1 MSKKFKIFS
10 GVSLRSL
17 AFVFAGFFVFFL
29 FAAFSLFAYNKLSA
43 QNATDKSARNTA
55 NGGSELSESAERSD
69 AAEAETLLGTEF
81 FLSDRSGLQSQVSVV
96 PAADFSISE
105 AFAGQ
110 GGYDV
115 SAGLYGGSRNL
126 QSFLPAPAVW
136 AQAVQNAGV
145 YPELT
150 YTSYRIRKGD
160 MIGVIAERFGLTQDT
175 LISIN
180 NIRQTRRIQIGEYIK
195 VPSMPGILYTTK
207 KDGETAAS
215 VAEKYQVSAQK
226 TAAVNHLHE
235 QGSLA
240 AGTSLF
246 VPDAFMDWVT
256 RQEINGDLFRRPL
269 RARYYVSSSFGWRRS
284 PFTGKR
290 TFHNGVDMASPA
302 WTPVYAALAGTVTAA
317 GFHSVYGNYVIVAH
331 HSGYRTL
338 YGHMVGIK
346 ARKGQSV
353 DTRTVLGWVGT
364 TGLSTGPHL
373 HFSVFKYGSAV
384 NPVSLWN

>member
-17 AFVFAGFFVFFL
+17 AFVFAFLFVFFS
-29 FAAFSLFAYNKLSA
+29 FAAFSLFAYHTLCA
-43 QNATDKSARNTA
+43 DKNTA
-55 NGGSELSESAERSD
+55 DTSAENAALAERSD

-115 SAGLYGGSRNL
+115 SAGLYGSTRDL
-126 QSFLPAPAVW
+126 QSFLPEPAVW
-136 AQAVQNAGV
+136 AQAVQSAGL

-269 RARYYVSSSFGWRRS
+269 RARYYLSSNFGWRRS

-290 TFHNGVDMASPA
+290 TFHNGVDMASSA

-317 GFHSVYGNYVIVAH
+317 GFHSVYGNYVIVTH

-338 YGHMVGIK
+338 YGHMVSIK
-346 ARKGQSV
+346 AWKGQSV
-353 DTRTVLGWVGT
+353 DTATVLGWVGT

>member
-1 MSKKFKIFS
+1 
-10 GVSLRSL
+10 
-17 AFVFAGFFVFFL
+17 
-29 FAAFSLFAYNKLSA
+29 
-43 QNATDKSARNTA
+43 
-55 NGGSELSESAERSD
+55 
-69 AAEAETLLGTEF
+69 
-81 FLSDRSGLQSQVSVV
+81 
-96 PAADFSISE
+96 
-105 AFAGQ
+105 
-110 GGYDV
+110 
-115 SAGLYGGSRNL
+115 
-126 QSFLPAPAVW
+126 
-136 AQAVQNAGV
+136 
-145 YPELT
+145 
-150 YTSYRIRKGD
+150 
-160 MIGVIAERFGLTQDT
+160 
-175 LISIN
+175 
-180 NIRQTRRIQIGEYIK
+180 
-195 VPSMPGILYTTK
+195 MPGILYTTK

-269 RARYYVSSSFGWRRS
+269 RARYYVSSNFGWRRS

-290 TFHNGVDMASPA
+290 TFHNGVDMASSA

-317 GFHSVYGNYVIVAH
+317 GFHSVYGNYVIVTH

-338 YGHMVGIK
+338 YGHMVSIK
-346 ARKGQSV
+346 AWKGQSV
-353 DTRTVLGWVGT
+353 DTATVLGWVGT

>member
-1 MSKKFKIFS
+1 MLKKFKIFT

-29 FAAFSLFAYNKLSA
+29 FAAFSLFAYNTLCA
-43 QNATDKSARNTA
+43 QKVAR
-55 NGGSELSESAERSD
+55 SAENAD
-69 AAEAETLLGTEF
+69 AAEGEALLGTEF
-81 FLSDRSGLQSQVSVV
+81 FLSDRSGLQSQVFAV

-115 SAGLYGGSRNL
+115 SAGMYGGSRNL
-126 QSFLPAPAVW
+126 QSFLPEPAVW
-136 AQAVQNAGV
+136 AQAVQNAGL

-150 YTSYRIRKGD
+150 YSSYRIRKGD

-317 GFHSVYGNYVIVAH
+317 GFHSVYGNYVIVTH

>member
-1 MSKKFKIFS
+1 MLKKFKIFT

-29 FAAFSLFAYNKLSA
+29 FAAFSLFAYNTLCAQKVAGSA
-43 QNATDKSARNTA
+43 GNA
-55 NGGSELSESAERSD
+55 D
-69 AAEAETLLGTEF
+69 AAEGETLLGTEF
-81 FLSDRSGLQSQVSVV
+81 FLSDRSGLQSQVSAV

-115 SAGLYGGSRNL
+115 SAGIYGGYRNL
-126 QSFLPAPAVW
+126 QSFLPEPAVW
-136 AQAVQNAGV
+136 AQAVQSAGL

-175 LISIN
+175 LISVN

-235 QGSLA
+235 QGALA

-269 RARYYVSSSFGWRRS
+269 RARYYVSSTFGWRRS

-317 GFHSVYGNYVIVAH
+317 GFHSVYGNYVIVTH

>member
-1 MSKKFKIFS
+1 MLKKFKIFT

-29 FAAFSLFAYNKLSA
+29 FAAFSLFAYNTLCA
-43 QNATDKSARNTA
+43 QKVAR
-55 NGGSELSESAERSD
+55 SAENAD
-69 AAEAETLLGTEF
+69 AAEGEALLGTEF
-81 FLSDRSGLQSQVSVV
+81 FLSDRSGLQSQVSAV

-115 SAGLYGGSRNL
+115 SAGMYGGSRNL
-126 QSFLPAPAVW
+126 QSFLPEPAVW
-136 AQAVQNAGV
+136 AQAVQSAGL

-207 KDGETAAS
+207 KDGETVAS

-235 QGSLA
+235 QGALA

-269 RARYYVSSSFGWRRS
+269 RARYYVSSNFGWRRS

-317 GFHSVYGNYVIVAH
+317 GFHSVYGNYVIVTH

>member
-1 MSKKFKIFS
+1 MLKKFKIFT

-29 FAAFSLFAYNKLSA
+29 FAAFSLFAYNTLCAQKVAGSA
-43 QNATDKSARNTA
+43 GNADTA
-55 NGGSELSESAERSD
+55 EG
-69 AAEAETLLGTEF
+69 ETLLGTEF
-81 FLSDRSGLQSQVSVV
+81 FLSDRSGLQSQVSAV

-115 SAGLYGGSRNL
+115 SAGMYGGSRNL
-126 QSFLPAPAVW
+126 QSFLPEPAVW
-136 AQAVQNAGV
+136 AQAVQSAGL

-207 KDGETAAS
+207 KDGETVAS

-235 QGSLA
+235 QGALA

-269 RARYYVSSSFGWRRS
+269 RARYYVSSNFGWRRS

-317 GFHSVYGNYVIVAH
+317 GFHSVYGNYVIVTH

-353 DTRTVLGWVGT
+353 DTRTVLGWVGN

>member
-1 MSKKFKIFS
+1 MLKKFKIFS

-43 QNATDKSARNTA
+43 QNAADKSARNTA
-55 NGGSELSESAERSD
+55 NGGSELSESAEG
-69 AAEAETLLGTEF
+69 ETLLGTEF
-81 FLSDRSGLQSQVSVV
+81 FLSDRSGLQSQGAVV
-96 PAADFSISE
+96 PAADSSISE

-110 GGYDV
+110 GGYDM
-115 SAGLYGGSRNL
+115 SAGMYGSTRDL
-126 QSFLPAPAVW
+126 QSFLPEPAVW

-180 NIRQTRRIQIGEYIK
+180 NIRQTRRIQIGDYIK

-269 RARYYVSSSFGWRRS
+269 RARYYVSSNFGWRRS

>member
-1 MSKKFKIFS
+1 MLKKFKIFS

-17 AFVFAGFFVFFL
+17 AFVFAFLFVFFS
-29 FAAFSLFAYNKLSA
+29 FAAFSLFAYRTLCA
-43 QNATDKSARNTA
+43 DKNTA
-55 NGGSELSESAERSD
+55 DTSAENAALAERSD

-136 AQAVQNAGV
+136 AQAVQSAGL

-269 RARYYVSSSFGWRRS
+269 RARYYVSSNFGWRRS

-290 TFHNGVDMASPA
+290 TFHNGVDMASSA

-317 GFHSVYGNYVIVAH
+317 GFHSVYGNYVIVTH

-338 YGHMVGIK
+338 YGHMVSIK
-346 ARKGQSV
+346 AWKGQSV
-353 DTRTVLGWVGT
+353 DTATVLGWVGT

>member
-1 MSKKFKIFS
+1 MLKKFKIFT

-29 FAAFSLFAYNKLSA
+29 FAAFSLFAYNKLSI
-43 QNATDKSARNTA
+43 QNAADKSARNTA
-55 NGGSELSESAERSD
+55 NGGRAGNADTAEG
-69 AAEAETLLGTEF
+69 ETLLGTEF
-81 FLSDRSGLQSQVSVV
+81 FLSDRSGLQSQVSAV

-115 SAGLYGGSRNL
+115 STGMYGGSRNL
-126 QSFLPAPAVW
+126 QSFLPEPAVW
-136 AQAVQNAGV
+136 AQAVQNAGL

-175 LISIN
+175 LISVN

-269 RARYYVSSSFGWRRS
+269 RARYYVSSTFGWRRS

-317 GFHSVYGNYVIVAH
+317 GFHSVYGNYVIVTH

>member
-1 MSKKFKIFS
+1 MLKKFKIFS

-43 QNATDKSARNTA
+43 QNAADKSARNTA
-55 NGGSELSESAERSD
+55 NGGSELPESAEG
-69 AAEAETLLGTEF
+69 ETLLGTEF
-81 FLSDRSGLQSQVSVV
+81 FLSDRSGLQSQGAVV
-96 PAADFSISE
+96 PAADSSISE

-110 GGYDV
+110 GGYDM
-115 SAGLYGGSRNL
+115 SAGMYGSTRDL
-126 QSFLPAPAVW
+126 QSFLPEPAVW

-180 NIRQTRRIQIGEYIK
+180 NIRQTRRIQIGDYIK

-269 RARYYVSSSFGWRRS
+269 RARYYVSSNFGWRRS

>member
-1 MSKKFKIFS
+1 MLKKFKIFT

-29 FAAFSLFAYNKLSA
+29 FAAFSLFAYNTLCA
-43 QNATDKSARNTA
+43 QKVAGRAGNA
-55 NGGSELSESAERSD
+55 D
-69 AAEAETLLGTEF
+69 AAEGETLLGTEF
-81 FLSDRSGLQSQVSVV
+81 FLSDRSGLQSQVSAV

-115 SAGLYGGSRNL
+115 SAGIYGGYRNL
-126 QSFLPAPAVW
+126 QSFLPEPAVW
-136 AQAVQNAGV
+136 AQAVQNAGL

-235 QGSLA
+235 QGALA

-269 RARYYVSSSFGWRRS
+269 RARYYVSSNFGWRRS

-317 GFHSVYGNYVIVAH
+317 GFHSVYGNYVIVTH

-364 TGLSTGPHL
+364 TGLSTGTHL

>member
-1 MSKKFKIFS
+1 MKKLLTVLFI
-10 GVSLRSL
+10 
-17 AFVFAGFFVFFL
+17 FVFAASL
-29 FAAFSLFAYNKLSA
+29 CFAAGKQDAKKGASIKMFQLKVEIKDAIDAYA
-43 QNATDKSARNTA
+43 ADYTAATGIPVSV
-55 NGGSELSESAERSD
+55 
-69 AAEAETLLGTEF
+69 ETLGGGGDYGGT
-81 FLSDRSGLQSQVSVV
+81 LKAKAQSGNMPDIIQ
-96 PAADFSISE
+96 IE
-105 AFAGQ
+105 GQ
-110 GGYDV
+110 GGYDM
-115 SAGLYGGSRNL
+115 SAGMYGSTRDL
-126 QSFLPAPAVW
+126 QSFLPEPAVW

-180 NIRQTRRIQIGEYIK
+180 NIRQTRRIQIGDYIK

-269 RARYYVSSSFGWRRS
+269 RARYYVSSNFGWRRS

>member
-1 MSKKFKIFS
+1 MLKKFKIFT

-29 FAAFSLFAYNKLSA
+29 FAAFSLFAYNTLCA
-43 QNATDKSARNTA
+43 QKVAGRAGNA
-55 NGGSELSESAERSD
+55 D
-69 AAEAETLLGTEF
+69 AAEGETLLGTEF
-81 FLSDRSGLQSQVSVV
+81 FLSDRSGLQSQVSAV

-115 SAGLYGGSRNL
+115 SAGIYGGYRNL
-126 QSFLPAPAVW
+126 QSFLPEPAVW
-136 AQAVQNAGV
+136 AQAVQSAGL

-175 LISIN
+175 LISVN

-235 QGSLA
+235 QGALA

-269 RARYYVSSSFGWRRS
+269 RARYYVSSTFGWRRS

-317 GFHSVYGNYVIVAH
+317 GFHSVYGNYVIVTH

>member
-1 MSKKFKIFS
+1 MLKKFKIFT

-29 FAAFSLFAYNKLSA
+29 FAAFSLFAYNTLCAQKVAGSA
-43 QNATDKSARNTA
+43 GNADTA
-55 NGGSELSESAERSD
+55 EG
-69 AAEAETLLGTEF
+69 ETLLGTEF
-81 FLSDRSGLQSQVSVV
+81 FLSDRSGLQSQVSAV

-115 SAGLYGGSRNL
+115 SAGIYGGYRNL
-126 QSFLPAPAVW
+126 QSFLPEPAVW
-136 AQAVQNAGV
+136 AQAVQSAGL

-175 LISIN
+175 LISVN

-235 QGSLA
+235 QGALA

-317 GFHSVYGNYVIVAH
+317 GFHSVYGNYVIVTH

>member
-1 MSKKFKIFS
+1 MLKKFKIFT

-29 FAAFSLFAYNKLSA
+29 FAAFSLFAYNTLCAQKVAGSA
-43 QNATDKSARNTA
+43 GNA
-55 NGGSELSESAERSD
+55 D
-69 AAEAETLLGTEF
+69 AAEGETLLGTEF
-81 FLSDRSGLQSQVSVV
+81 FLSDRSGLQSQVSAV

-115 SAGLYGGSRNL
+115 SAGIYGGYRNL
-126 QSFLPAPAVW
+126 QSFLPEPAVW
-136 AQAVQNAGV
+136 AQAVQSAGL

-235 QGSLA
+235 QGALA

-269 RARYYVSSSFGWRRS
+269 RARYYVSSTFGWRRS

-317 GFHSVYGNYVIVAH
+317 GFHSVYGNYVIVTH

>member
-1 MSKKFKIFS
+1 MLKKFKIFT

-29 FAAFSLFAYNKLSA
+29 FAAFSLFAYNTLCA
-43 QNATDKSARNTA
+43 QKVAR
-55 NGGSELSESAERSD
+55 SAENAD
-69 AAEAETLLGTEF
+69 AAEGEALLGTEF
-81 FLSDRSGLQSQVSVV
+81 FLSDRSGLQSQVSAV

-115 SAGLYGGSRNL
+115 SAGMYGGSRNL
-126 QSFLPAPAVW
+126 QSFLPEPAVW
-136 AQAVQNAGV
+136 AQAVQNAGL

-150 YTSYRIRKGD
+150 YSSYRIRKGD

-207 KDGETAAS
+207 KDGETVAS

-269 RARYYVSSSFGWRRS
+269 RARYYVSSNFGWRRS

-317 GFHSVYGNYVIVAH
+317 GFHSVYGNYVIVTH

>member
-1 MSKKFKIFS
+1 MLKKFKIFT

-29 FAAFSLFAYNKLSA
+29 FAAFSLFAYNTLCA
-43 QNATDKSARNTA
+43 QKVA
-55 NGGSELSESAERSD
+55 GSAENAD
-69 AAEAETLLGTEF
+69 AAEGEALLGTEF
-81 FLSDRSGLQSQVSVV
+81 FLSDRSGLQSQVSAV

-115 SAGLYGGSRNL
+115 SAGMYGGSRNL
-126 QSFLPAPAVW
+126 QSFLPEPAVW
-136 AQAVQNAGV
+136 AQAVQNAGL

-150 YTSYRIRKGD
+150 YSSYRIRKGD

-317 GFHSVYGNYVIVAH
+317 GFHSVYGNYVIVTH

>member
-1 MSKKFKIFS
+1 MLKKFKIFT

-29 FAAFSLFAYNKLSA
+29 FAAFSLFAYNTLCA
-43 QNATDKSARNTA
+43 QKVAGRAEIADTA
-55 NGGSELSESAERSD
+55 EG
-69 AAEAETLLGTEF
+69 ETLLGTEF
-81 FLSDRSGLQSQVSVV
+81 FLSDRSGLQSQVSAV

-115 SAGLYGGSRNL
+115 STGMYGGSRNL
-126 QSFLPAPAVW
+126 QSFLPEPAVW
-136 AQAVQNAGV
+136 AQAVQNAGL

-175 LISIN
+175 LISVN

-269 RARYYVSSSFGWRRS
+269 RARYYVSSTFGWRRS

-317 GFHSVYGNYVIVAH
+317 GFHSVYGNYVIVTH

>member
-1 MSKKFKIFS
+1 MLKKFKIFT

-29 FAAFSLFAYNKLSA
+29 FAAFSLFAYNTLCA
-43 QNATDKSARNTA
+43 QKVAGRAEIADTA
-55 NGGSELSESAERSD
+55 EG
-69 AAEAETLLGTEF
+69 ETLLGTEF
-81 FLSDRSGLQSQVSVV
+81 FLSDRSGLQSQVSAV

-115 SAGLYGGSRNL
+115 STGMYGGSRNL
-126 QSFLPAPAVW
+126 QSFLPEPAVW
-136 AQAVQNAGV
+136 AQAVQNAGL

-235 QGSLA
+235 QGALA

-269 RARYYVSSSFGWRRS
+269 RARYYVSSTFGWRRS

-317 GFHSVYGNYVIVAH
+317 GFHSVYGNYVIVTH

>member
-1 MSKKFKIFS
+1 M
-10 GVSLRSL
+10 
-17 AFVFAGFFVFFL
+17 
-29 FAAFSLFAYNKLSA
+29 
-43 QNATDKSARNTA
+43 
-55 NGGSELSESAERSD
+55 
-69 AAEAETLLGTEF
+69 
-81 FLSDRSGLQSQVSVV
+81 
-96 PAADFSISE
+96 
-105 AFAGQ
+105 
-110 GGYDV
+110 
-115 SAGLYGGSRNL
+115 SAGMYGSTRDL
-126 QSFLPAPAVW
+126 QSFLPEPAVW

-180 NIRQTRRIQIGEYIK
+180 NIRQTRRIQIGDYIK

-269 RARYYVSSSFGWRRS
+269 RARYYVSSNFGWRRS

-353 DTRTVLGWVGT
+353 DTRTVLGWVAT

>member
-1 MSKKFKIFS
+1 MLKKFKIFT

-29 FAAFSLFAYNKLSA
+29 FAAFSLFAYNTLCA
-43 QNATDKSARNTA
+43 QKVAGRAETA
-55 NGGSELSESAERSD
+55 DTAEG
-69 AAEAETLLGTEF
+69 ETLLGTEF
-81 FLSDRSGLQSQVSVV
+81 FLSDRSGLQSQVSAV

-115 SAGLYGGSRNL
+115 SAGMYGGSRNL
-126 QSFLPAPAVW
+126 QSFLPEPAVW
-136 AQAVQNAGV
+136 AQAVQNAGL

-150 YTSYRIRKGD
+150 YSSYRIRKGD

-269 RARYYVSSSFGWRRS
+269 RARYYVSSNFGWRRS

-317 GFHSVYGNYVIVAH
+317 GFHSVYGNYVIVTH

>member
-1 MSKKFKIFS
+1 MLKKFKIFT

-29 FAAFSLFAYNKLSA
+29 FAAFSLFAYNTLCA
-43 QNATDKSARNTA
+43 QKVAR
-55 NGGSELSESAERSD
+55 SAENAD
-69 AAEAETLLGTEF
+69 AAEGEALLGTEF
-81 FLSDRSGLQSQVSVV
+81 FLSDRSGLQSQVSAV

-115 SAGLYGGSRNL
+115 SAGMYGGSRNL
-126 QSFLPAPAVW
+126 QSFLPEPAVW
-136 AQAVQNAGV
+136 AQAVQNAGL

-150 YTSYRIRKGD
+150 YSSYRIRQGD

-317 GFHSVYGNYVIVAH
+317 GFHSVYGNYVIVTH

>member
-1 MSKKFKIFS
+1 MLKKFKIFT

-29 FAAFSLFAYNKLSA
+29 FAAFSLFAYNTLCA
-43 QNATDKSARNTA
+43 QKVAR
-55 NGGSELSESAERSD
+55 SAENAD
-69 AAEAETLLGTEF
+69 AAEGEALLGTEF
-81 FLSDRSGLQSQVSVV
+81 FLSDRSGLQSQVSAV

-115 SAGLYGGSRNL
+115 STGMYGGSRNL
-126 QSFLPAPAVW
+126 QSCLPEPAVW
-136 AQAVQNAGV
+136 AQAVQNAGL

-150 YTSYRIRKGD
+150 HTSYRIRKGD

-175 LISIN
+175 LISVN

-269 RARYYVSSSFGWRRS
+269 RARYYVSSNFGWRRS

-317 GFHSVYGNYVIVAH
+317 GFHSVYGNYVIVTH